1 MFIFYLPDSRS
12 AYFSTKDIAIPL
24 TVRHHLLHELVS
36 SQQSILH
43 LIPTFFEPL
52 SNRTKIKVV
61 CLAEEAVG
69 VGHFLCGLVLTI
81 TAA

>member
-1 MFIFYLPDSRS
+1 
-12 AYFSTKDIAIPL
+12 
-24 TVRHHLLHELVS
+24 LLHELVS

-43 LIPTFFEPL
+43 LVPAFFEPL

-69 VGHFLCGLVLTI
+69 VGHFLCRLVLTI